1 MFTGLAQNCKIS
13 GNLWQMRSQARS
25 KRNEVVC
32 IMLQPRQALVW
43 PDSKATAV
51 CLAWMEHSG
60 SDLAP

>member
-1 MFTGLAQNCKIS
+1 
-13 GNLWQMRSQARS
+13 MRSQDRS